1 MAASFGIA
9 AGMATTSETDNEF
22 LRALPDEDRSEI
34 LQAARRVRLPQRFTF
49 YHAGEIPGAIY
60 FLEKGM
66 ASELIRMSNGRT
78 MDASP
83 VGRRGFVGVPA
94 ILGADSSF
102 HHCVMQVG
110 GEGLRVPVSVV
121 KALYEASSAFRK
133 VMGRFMHAR
142 FAQATQ
148 CAACNLMH
156 RMEQRLA
163 RWLLITCTH
172 TGSHHFRISQEY
184 LSEMVGANRSTVT
197 ITLRRLER
205 SGSIELDRTAI
216 TLRDTE
222 ALYKVA
228 CECYRVTVAAFEKI
242 RNPVMNEPSAIGSLA
257 AQGTGASWPGR
268 TAPASD

>member
-9 AGMATTSETDNEF
+9 AGMVTTSDTDNEF
-22 LRALPDEDRSEI
+22 LRALPDEDRSEV

-49 YHAGEIPGAIY
+49 YHAGELPGAIY

-66 ASELIRMSNGRT
+66 ASELIRMASGRT

-121 KALYEASSAFRK
+121 KALYETSSAFRR

-197 ITLRRLER
+197 TTLRALER

-216 TLRDTE
+216 TLKDTE
-222 ALYKVA
+222 ALYRVA

-242 RNPVMNEPSAIGSLA
+242 RTPVIVEAPGIGPPA
-257 AQGTGASWPGR
+257 ARDTGISRPR
-268 TAPASD
+268 YPEPASD